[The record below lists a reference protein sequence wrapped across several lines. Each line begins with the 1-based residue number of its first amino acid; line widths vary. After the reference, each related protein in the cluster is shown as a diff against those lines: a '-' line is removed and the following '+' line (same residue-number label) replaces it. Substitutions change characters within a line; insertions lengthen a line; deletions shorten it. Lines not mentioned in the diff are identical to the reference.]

1 MDREQRLHST
11 MISDYVIGGLSLEK
25 IENKHGL
32 DKGQASLM
40 LRDYQITGKLNAN
53 ATSNFQ
59 GGNYRGKY
67 SRYCYNLGYSL
78 GNTSSVQVTPDLI
91 DMFVSERNNDQ
102 TLEDF
107 IDDAVN
113 NYVDNYIDGDV
124 DPAECKTGLEVTN
137 GLIQKYNDG
146 TLYGVSPFRKF
157 LGAAKKSLQEV
168 NDDLESESYKSNSRG
183 YKNNDRGYRSIEDY
197 RDNRPSR
204 SDDDDGNIVTGILGL
219 IILAV
224 IAYVGYRLFKG
235 VMSIN
240 FERLGNDIMEFIW
253 KLGVAVAPLVAIVFA
268 FIHKFWRNI
277 GGTIFALI
285 VYGVAWSA
293 SISGV
298 EYSRI
303 IAFIAF
309 LGVIGILNSLD
320 APVENTS
327 NRGRGR
333 RRR

>member
-1 MDREQRLHST
+1 MDREQHLHST

-78 GNTSSVQVTPDLI
+78 GNTSSVQVNPDLI

-183 YKNNDRGYRSIEDY
+183 YKSVDDY
-197 RDNRPSR
+197 RDSSYRNRGY
-204 SDDDDGNIVTGILGL
+204 SDGDENLSTGIIGL
-219 IILAV
+219 IMLLI
-224 IAYVGYRLFKG
+224 IAFVGYKLFKG

-253 KLGVAVAPLVAIVFA
+253 KLGVAVAPLIAIVFA